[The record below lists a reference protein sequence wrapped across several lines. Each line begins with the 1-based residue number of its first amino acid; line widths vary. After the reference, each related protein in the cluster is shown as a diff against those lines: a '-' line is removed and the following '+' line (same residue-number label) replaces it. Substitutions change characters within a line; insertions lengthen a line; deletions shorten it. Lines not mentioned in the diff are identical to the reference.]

1 MNTKKSVLQKAQKLN
16 RKEQKS
22 IIGGASAARR
32 CCEWDFE
39 TGTCTLWACD
49 RCQCP

>member
-1 MNTKKSVLQKAQKLN
+1 MKTKNAVLKNVQKLG
-16 RKEQKS
+16 RDQQKN

-32 CCEWDFE
+32 CCEWNDT
-39 TGTCTLWACD
+39 TGACTIWVCD